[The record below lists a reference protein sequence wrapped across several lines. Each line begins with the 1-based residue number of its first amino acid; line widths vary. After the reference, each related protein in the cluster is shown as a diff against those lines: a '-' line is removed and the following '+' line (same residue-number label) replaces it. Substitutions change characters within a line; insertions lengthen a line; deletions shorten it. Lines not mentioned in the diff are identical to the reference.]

1 MLDGAMFAA
10 ISIARSGLAAG
21 AARLEA
27 AAGNIA
33 GAGVTGRLPSGP
45 ANAAPAAYRPVEAV
59 VRTLGGGDAAA
70 GVSVT
75 YRARQPATVRHYA
88 PSAPFADPDG
98 FVAAPDVDLAAEAVD
113 AVVALASFRANAAVL
128 RVADAMAETLLD
140 IRA

>member
-45 ANAAPAAYRPVEAV
+45 APAAYRPVEAV

-88 PSAPFADPDG
+88 PSAPFANPDG

-113 AVVALASFRANAAVL
+113 AVAALASFRANAAVL

>member
-10 ISIARSGLAAG
+10 FSIAHAGLAAG

-33 GAGVTGRLPSGP
+33 GAGATGPLPSAG
-45 ANAAPAAYRPVEAV
+45 ADAAPAAYRPVEAV
-59 VRTLGGGDAAA
+59 VRSLGGGDAAA
-70 GVSVT
+70 SVGVA
-75 YRARQPATVRHYA
+75 YRPRQPATVTRYD
-88 PSAPFADPDG
+88 PSASFADPDG

-113 AVVALASFRANAAVL
+113 ALAALASFRANAAVL
-128 RVADAMAETLLD
+128 RVADAMAEALLD

>member
-10 ISIARSGLAAG
+10 FSIARSGLAAG

-33 GAGVTGRLPSGP
+33 GAGATGPLPSGP

-59 VRTLGGGDAAA
+59 VRSLGGGDAAA
-70 GVSVT
+70 GVSVA
-75 YRARQPATVRHYA
+75 YRARQPAAVRHYD

-113 AVVALASFRANAAVL
+113 ALAALASFRAKVAIL